1 MEPENVTRK
10 QARHVNLFERH
21 KMTSHTNRKGWKEML
36 VDDENR
42 GIADAERHI
51 VAMLIEMERIK
62 PWSLREF

>member
-1 MEPENVTRK
+1 
-10 QARHVNLFERH
+10 
-21 KMTSHTNRKGWKEML
+21 ML

-51 VAMLIEMERIK
+51 IAMLIEMERIK